1 MIRLLE
7 FFVTYNNLNKTKRF
21 KTQINH
27 TKHIETILK
36 LLISINVVSWYTIS
50 KKNKKKIIIFK
61 LNKFKKITPMWSTQ
75 KLKLKKTELNKL
87 NSLAKPALIISTT
100 KGLKLTNP
108 YIKATEGGL
117 LVAKIQ
123 M

>member
-1 MIRLLE
+1 
-7 FFVTYNNLNKTKRF
+7 
-21 KTQINH
+21 
-27 TKHIETILK
+27 
-36 LLISINVVSWYTIS
+36 
-50 KKNKKKIIIFK
+50 
-61 LNKFKKITPMWSTQ
+61 MWSTQ

-87 NSLAKPALIISTT
+87 NSLTKPALIISTT